1 MNEIQVLKSQVE
13 SLTRELEAL
22 RAFLPYK
29 TLGNAVEFDKILVA
43 KNRLIIPEKSQDTTG
58 RNGEIII
65 SGVHGY
71 LRVND
76 TWKQIT

>member
-1 MNEIQVLKSQVE
+1 MNEFQQLKMIVEAQRREIETLKS
-13 SLTRELEAL
+13 L
-22 RAFLPYK
+22 LPFK
-29 TLGNAVEFDKILVA
+29 TIGNAVEFDKILVA

-58 RNGEIII
+58 RNGELIIN
-65 SGVHGY
+65 GVHGY